1 MEGLR
6 TLVFGQRLLSK
17 QEYDLF
23 DAAYNKARA
32 SLVDREHLLRKAIES
47 IEFDLEYLGVT
58 GVEDKL

>member
-17 QEYDLF
+17 QEYDFF
-23 DAAYNKARA
+23 DASYNKARA
-32 SLVDREHLLRKAIES
+32 SLIDREHLVQKAIES